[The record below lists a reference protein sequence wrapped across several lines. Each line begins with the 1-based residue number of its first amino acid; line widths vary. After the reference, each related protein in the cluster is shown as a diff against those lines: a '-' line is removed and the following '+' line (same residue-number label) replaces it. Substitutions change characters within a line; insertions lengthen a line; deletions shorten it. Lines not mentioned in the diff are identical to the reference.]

1 MVVSMFQGCSWHFLT
16 NGFDRLVA
24 TCQAPKQRW
33 TCLSLKRTTRCAC
46 CADARC
52 VIFIYFPYMQVTWS
66 PKWFIKVY
74 KYYINAHLTPGHP
87 LLGKRRV
94 VCLQGNMAN
103 YVIIYKESSIMSYK
117 EHTLDPPARMQVQ
130 QRYMKMHCEHP
141 KADRLQVAKH
151 ASNCYRC

>member
-1 MVVSMFQGCSWHFLT
+1 MSKFEKDHQV
-16 NGFDRLVA
+16 
-24 TCQAPKQRW
+24 
-33 TCLSLKRTTRCAC
+33 CLLRRRKMRYFHLLS
-46 CADARC
+46 
-52 VIFIYFPYMQVTWS
+52 IYGSDMKS
-66 PKWFIKVY
+66 KMIC

-103 YVIIYKESSIMSYK
+103 YVIIYKECSIMSYK